1 VFVCVSAGKMISRF
15 IVVARKRLFEIIITA
30 EEAKSH
36 EWCGRTSVFHPHL
49 IVLVFF
55 GFPSA
60 AQWRNLN
67 ARVVLPPRYVPLKRA
82 LCLLAVDNDAR
93 VRGVEI

>member
-1 VFVCVSAGKMISRF
+1 MNGAAAPPFSIRILSYWF
-15 IVVARKRLFEIIITA
+15 
-30 EEAKSH
+30 
-36 EWCGRTSVFHPHL
+36 
-49 IVLVFF
+49 FF

-82 LCLLAVDNDAR
+82 LCLVAVDNDAR
-93 VRGVEI
+93 ARGVEI